1 MGYNPSMNKAIIR
14 IQKLKSAH
22 SVRRS
27 LDHTLREKDTPNA
40 DPDKS
45 GMNSFSIK
53 STAEAMSKFNE
64 MMPDKIRKNGVVCVE
79 FLITAS
85 PEAMQNKTRA
95 EQDAYFNDAFRFIG
109 DKHGRENVLMGAIHR
124 DETTPHAVLYV
135 VPKDE
140 RGKLNC
146 RAFYGERNALTKLQD
161 DFSEQV
167 GVKHGLERGQKR
179 SKAHH
184 KTIRQYYTTTT
195 QLKELKD
202 AYKDKTIKE
211 VEEIKKNAHLEIQRM
226 TLQKA
231 VSLVKAEQE
240 RRAKNQEQER

>member
-146 RAFYGERNALTKLQD
+146 RAFYGEKNALTKLQD
-161 DFSEQV
+161 EFSEQV
-167 GVKHGLERGQKR
+167 GAKHGLERGQKR

-184 KTIRQYYTTTT
+184 KTIRQYYTNANEFERTVGAVKADLAK
-195 QLKELKD
+195 QMH
-202 AYKDKTIKE
+202 E
-211 VEEIKKNAHLEIQRM
+211 VKNM
-226 TLQKA
+226 SLQKA
-231 VSLVKAEQE
+231 VEIVKKEQE
-240 RRAKNQEQER
+240 RRAKNQGQDR